1 VASADIIALANSM
14 YGNHRLS
21 ATDAHTI
28 QCPSGDVTL
37 VPVPKGQG
45 RYAGLLSVDLP
56 SGRRGSSYTIA
67 VRQLT
72 QVSSSFRAP
81 PPPIEIVERRTPAI
95 VVPPKPFSW
104 RQAQGAFQYTI
115 TVKPAGELLY
125 PQERLLA
132 WLKWRIGVTPPASR
146 WRPVLGRYLSLTE
159 SLVTTL
165 GGDPSKIPP
174 SQTGT
179 VPGKGSS
186 HPPHGEH
193 EITGKVVAI
202 DYDRFGD
209 FCGFTILSEH
219 GQEALPCPRAPDRGG
234 DVPRV
239 EGAKRHHRGRRG
251 TRSPSAREADLA
263 TATLTRLQRTPA
275 RALSRCDAAGARS
288 GSTPANHENRSTSD
302 RQSVRADRAGR
313 IVAQRHPPAD
323 RSLQ

>member
-1 VASADIIALANSM
+1 MPKGSIASIYLPAVASADIIALANSM

-21 ATDAHTI
+21 AMDAHTI

-37 VPVPKGQG
+37 VPVPQGQG

-56 SGRRGSSYTIA
+56 SAGRRGRSYTIA

-72 QVSSSFRAP
+72 QVSASFRPP
-81 PPPIEIVERRTPAI
+81 PPPIQIAERRTPEI

-104 RQAQGAFQYTI
+104 RQVQGAFQYTI

-146 WRPVLGRYLSLTE
+146 WRPVLEPISQPDRRSGHHFGRRPE
-159 SLVTTL
+159 Q
-165 GGDPSKIPP
+165 DPSLADRHRAREGAVAP
-174 SQTGT
+174 SRR
-179 VPGKGSS
+179 
-186 HPPHGEH
+186 HGEH

-219 GQEALPCPRAPDRGG
+219 GRE
-234 DVPRV
+234 
-239 EGAKRHHRGRRG
+239 RHFH
-251 TRSPSAREADLA
+251 AREPKMEEVVYRAWVERSVISVFAEEHD
-263 TATLTRLQRTPA
+263 RHRPA
-275 RALSRCDAAGARS
+275 RLILRR
-288 GSTPANHENRSTSD
+288 PH
-302 RQSVRADRAGR
+302 
-313 IVAQRHPPAD
+313 
-323 RSLQ
+323 

>member
-1 VASADIIALANSM
+1 MTAHPFDIKASASANPPDELMITWGNLPKGSLASIYLPAVASADIIALANSM

-45 RYAGLLSVDLP
+45 PYAGLLSVDLP

-81 PPPIEIVERRTPAI
+81 PPPIEIVERRTPEI

-159 SLVTTL
+159 GLVTTL

-219 GQEALPCPRAPDRGG
+219 GQE
-234 DVPRV
+234 
-239 EGAKRHHRGRRG
+239 RHFH
-251 TRSPSAREADLA
+251 AREPQIEEVTYRAWKERSVITVVAEEHD
-263 TATLTRLQRTPA
+263 RHRPA
-275 RALSRCDAAGARS
+275 RLILRR
-288 GSTPANHENRSTSD
+288 P
-302 RQSVRADRAGR
+302 
-313 IVAQRHPPAD
+313 
-323 RSLQ
+323 L